1 VPGDVE
7 IDWFYALSLV
17 SLADEAGV
25 DSLANLHQAISDLQ
39 PLFQQYPDHPGVA
52 HCLIPA
58 TDKPGLA
65 EQGLAAAR
73 RYAAIAPDS
82 PHALHMPAHIFVR
95 WDCGKAPLTRTLPLT
110 RQPRAPRKC
119 TRRSRTTRRTPW
131 IF

>member
-1 VPGDVE
+1 VE
-7 IDWFYALSLV
+7 IDSFYALSQV

-25 DSLANLHQAISDLQ
+25 DSVANLHQEIAVLQ

-52 HCLIPA
+52 HYLTHA
-58 TDKPGLA
+58 TDKPELA

-82 PHALHMPAHIFVR
+82 PHALHMPSHILCA
-95 WDCGKAPLTRTLPLT
+95 WDCGKTPVTRTLPLT
-110 RQPRAPRKC
+110 RQPLAPRN
-119 TRRSRTTRRTPW
+119 RRTPW